1 MVGYRAAKEPLNSH
15 SIAARSPLDSRS
27 RVALV
32 ERLSRLSRPCLVFA
46 MSLLRERTGDRQRRA
61 SGRREAT
68 EEKAARAREVSSENV
83 LSAGQPR
90 HDADAGRFAS
100 PSRNCHVPRAMRVRG
115 ARASAQRRKRAS
127 APVRF
132 GGRQIV
138 ERRDGDDAA
147 EVRGIMSV
155 RGAGPFR
162 PLALVFF

>member
-1 MVGYRAAKEPLNSH
+1 
-15 SIAARSPLDSRS
+15 
-27 RVALV
+27 
-32 ERLSRLSRPCLVFA
+32 
-46 MSLLRERTGDRQRRA
+46 MSLLCERIGDCQRRA
-61 SGRREAT
+61 SGRRETT

-115 ARASAQRRKRAS
+115 ARASARRRKRAS
-127 APVRF
+127 APVRL

-155 RGAGPFR
+155 RGAGCR
-162 PLALVFF
+162 SGRWRWVFFNFSGLRVFDGMRLYVA